1 MESRRWSEV
10 WGLHKASVA
19 KRIAIMGSTGS
30 IGTSTLEVVRALGDT
45 YQVVGLAGKQRWR
58 QLAEQCAA
66 FRPQAV
72 AVADQA
78 NAQSL
83 AGLLNGATELLVGP
97 TGLVELAAREDSD
110 FVVAAIVGSAGLES
124 TIAAV
129 RAGKQV
135 GLANKEALVV
145 AGSIIVPLARQTGAR
160 LLPIDSEHSAI
171 FQSLAA
177 GRAEEVRRI
186 YLTASGGPFRTWSAD
201 QMANAT
207 LADALRHPTWNM
219 GQKITIDSATMM
231 NKALEIIEA
240 CWLFDLAPDSIEV
253 LVHPESIIHS
263 MVEFHDGSIIAQL
276 GAPDMKTPIQY
287 ALTYPDRVPGIA
299 RRLDFTT
306 VRRLNFEPPDLDRF
320 PALRMG
326 YEVARLGGT
335 AGAVFNGANEE
346 AVEAFSQGRIPFG
359 RIVELIR
366 QVLDR
371 HTIEQNCDL
380 DRLLAADAWARQ
392 EVQRCL
398 HG

>member
-1 MESRRWSEV
+1 
-10 WGLHKASVA
+10 
-19 KRIAIMGSTGS
+19 MGSTGS

-66 FRPQAV
+66 FKPQTV

-97 TGLVELAAREDSD
+97 TGLVELAARKDSD

-145 AGSIIVPLARQTGAR
+145 AGSIIVPLARRTGAR

-299 RRLDFTT
+299 RQLDFST

-392 EVQRCL
+392 EAQRCL

>member
-1 MESRRWSEV
+1 M
-10 WGLHKASVA
+10 A